1 MVLDL
6 LLEYEPLISSLVVKL
21 LDVRYVWNPAT
32 TTKMKTQNNFNQDML
47 EDLPARPT
55 IDQILKKQITQTIML
70 AGDCL
75 TASRNWV

>member
-32 TTKMKTQNNFNQDML
+32 KIMKTQNNFNLDIL

-70 AGDCL
+70 AGDCR

>member
-1 MVLDL
+1 MLDL

-32 TTKMKTQNNFNQDML
+32 KIMTQNNFNQDML